1 MRNAVDAYVYT
12 LEFLPITCAI
22 SFDFA
27 VNGISAPFF
36 QQNQMIHS

>member
-1 MRNAVDAYVYT
+1 MKNVVDAYVYN

-27 VNGISAPFF
+27 NKGISAPIF
-36 QQNQMIHS
+36 QQNQINHS

>member
-1 MRNAVDAYVYT
+1 MKNVVDAYVYT

-27 VNGISAPFF
+27 ANGISVPIF
-36 QQNQMIHS
+36 QQNQIIHS